1 MKLKITTLDENTAS
15 YGYLAEWGL
24 SFYIEFA
31 GRKILFDAGMSSITV
46 ENARQ
51 AKIDL
56 SLIDTIVLSHGHSD
70 HTGGLPNL
78 LKCIGEVPVVA
89 HPDIW
94 TQKYVLENTGKH
106 DFCGIPFRPEELES
120 RGARFHLSREPYKV
134 TDNMYTTGEV
144 AITNNYEQIDSD
156 LFVKVG
162 ENYQPDPMNDDQSLV
177 IRTDQGLVIIT
188 GCAHRGIV
196 NTIHHAQEMT
206 SEEHIYA
213 VIGGFHLYQASEDRI
228 DKTIRALTCLD
239 VQKVAPCHCTGFY
252 AMSRIVNAMPNRYQ
266 NIATGAVIEI

>member
-24 SFYIEFA
+24 SFFIELD
-31 GRKILFDAGMSSITV
+31 GIRVLFDAGMSSITI

-56 SLIDTIVLSHGHSD
+56 SSIDYMVLSHGHSD
-70 HTGGLPNL
+70 HTGGLQNL
-78 LKCIGEVPVVA
+78 LIYNREVSIIA

-94 TQKYVLENTGKH
+94 THKYVLENDGKYV
-106 DFCGIPFRPEELES
+106 FCGIPFRPEELES
-120 RGARFHLSREPYKV
+120 RGARFHLSREPYKL
-134 TDNMYTTGEV
+134 TDNTYTTGEV
-144 AITNNYEQIDSD
+144 AITNNYEQVESD

-177 IRTDQGLVIIT
+177 ICTDQGLVIIT

-206 SEEHIYA
+206 GEEHIHA

-228 DKTIRALTCLD
+228 DETMHDLD
-239 VQKVAPCHCTGFY
+239 QLNIQKIAPCHCTGFH
-252 AMSRIVNAMPNRYQ
+252 AIARIANAMPGKFLSLQ
-266 NIATGAVIEI
+266 SGTVLEI